1 MSKEE
6 VEKLT
11 TPNQKMAWNEPG
23 GSGNKDPWGN
33 KNNQDGPPDLD
44 EVFKKL
50 NEKVTSLFGGKGG
63 RTGGGGSSSASGSKG
78 LGFIAAILFVLWG
91 LSGIYIVDEGREGVV
106 LRVGAFER
114 ITEP

>member
-6 VEKLT
+6 VEKIT
-11 TPNQKMAWNEPG
+11 TPDQKMAWNEPG

-50 NEKVTSLFGGKGG
+50 NEKEEDRLKTIFSVYN
-63 RTGGGGSSSASGSKG
+63 TGTID
-78 LGFIAAILFVLWG
+78 FQNIL
-91 LSGIYIVDEGREGVV
+91 S
-106 LRVGAFER
+106 RVNV
-114 ITEP
+114 